1 VALQSVG
8 LDPSRD
14 VTIVT
19 LGSDTLRYAAL
30 QAGTVH
36 ATHMP
41 LPFNIQMKKDGYRE
55 LFYAGKVLQR
65 PLTGL
70 ATTTEKIKKNPKQV
84 QRMVRG
90 FLRTT
95 RALKSERNEFLVF
108 AQKKF
113 GFTKEVLE
121 EAYKV
126 MIDALSNDGIV
137 EDSVLQSAIDE
148 AKAVAN
154 VTKPVTHAD
163 VTDYNFLREAIRN
176 RR

>member
-1 VALQSVG
+1 
-8 LDPSRD
+8 
-14 VTIVT
+14 
-19 LGSDTLRYAAL
+19 
-30 QAGTVH
+30 
-36 ATHMP
+36 
-41 LPFNIQMKKDGYRE
+41 
-55 LFYAGKVLQR
+55 
-65 PLTGL
+65 
-70 ATTTEKIKKNPKQV
+70 
-84 QRMVRG
+84 MVRG

-95 RALKSERNEFLVF
+95 RALKSERNEFLAF

-113 GFTKEVLE
+113 GFSKEVIE

-126 MIDALSNDGIV
+126 MVDALSNDGIV

-163 VTDYNFLREAIRN
+163 VTDYSFLREAM

>member
-1 VALQSVG
+1 
-8 LDPSRD
+8 
-14 VTIVT
+14 
-19 LGSDTLRYAAL
+19 
-30 QAGTVH
+30 
-36 ATHMP
+36 MP

-84 QRMVRG
+84 QRIVRG

-95 RALKSERNEFLVF
+95 RDLKSERNEFLVF

-113 GFTKEVLE
+113 GFTKEVL
-121 EAYKV
+121 
-126 MIDALSNDGIV
+126 
-137 EDSVLQSAIDE
+137 DE

-163 VTDYNFLREAIRN
+163 VTDYSFLREAIR
-176 RR
+176 R

>member
-1 VALQSVG
+1 
-8 LDPSRD
+8 
-14 VTIVT
+14 
-19 LGSDTLRYAAL
+19 
-30 QAGTVH
+30 
-36 ATHMP
+36 
-41 LPFNIQMKKDGYRE
+41 
-55 LFYAGKVLQR
+55 
-65 PLTGL
+65 
-70 ATTTEKIKKNPKQV
+70 
-84 QRMVRG
+84 MVRG

-113 GFTKEVLE
+113 GFTKEVIE

-126 MIDALSNDGIV
+126 MVDALSNDGIV

-163 VTDYNFLREAIRN
+163 VTDYSFLREAM